1 MSMTDLAELERR
13 IGAALDRIAQA
24 AENLPEPAAEPEVP
38 AGPSSADV
46 EAAELAAA
54 LREELEAER
63 SASAQLGQR
72 LSTLRQRHETRL
84 AVVERKLARA
94 NEQLDIQGFE
104 LQRLKRANAQLA
116 EANRRLMAAQETG
129 SPDPGA
135 ASRALQAEL
144 DALRAARRS
153 EMAELEEIMAELAPL
168 VDAAPAAGQEASH
181 G

>member
-1 MSMTDLAELERR
+1 MTELADLERR

-24 AENLPEPAAEPEVP
+24 AEALPVAA
-38 AGPSSADV
+38 PSAADP
-46 EAAELAAA
+46 EAAEAAEA
-54 LREELEAER
+54 LREALEAER
-63 SASAQLGQR
+63 SANAQLSQR
-72 LSTLRQRHETRL
+72 LRSLRQRHEQRL
-84 AVVERKLARA
+84 AVTERKLARA
-94 NEQLDIQGFE
+94 NEQLDLQGFE

-116 EANRRLMAAQETG
+116 EANRRLLAAQEAG
-129 SPDPGA
+129 GADPGA

-168 VDAAPAAGQEASH
+168 VAAAQGAEGAAH

>member
-1 MSMTDLAELERR
+1 MCMTDLAELERR

-24 AENLPEPAAEPEVP
+24 AQGLAEPV
-38 AGPSSADV
+38 GPSSADL
-46 EAAELAAA
+46 EAAELVAA

-63 SASAQLGQR
+63 SASAQLSQR
-72 LSTLRQRHETRL
+72 LSTLRQRQETRL
-84 AVVERKLARA
+84 ALTERKLARA
-94 NEQLDIQGFE
+94 NEQLDVQGFE

-116 EANRRLMAAQETG
+116 EANRRLMAAQEAG

-144 DALRAARRS
+144 DALRAARRA
-153 EMAELEEIMAELAPL
+153 EMAELEEIMSELAPL
-168 VDAAPAAGQEASH
+168 VAETPDATGEPKH